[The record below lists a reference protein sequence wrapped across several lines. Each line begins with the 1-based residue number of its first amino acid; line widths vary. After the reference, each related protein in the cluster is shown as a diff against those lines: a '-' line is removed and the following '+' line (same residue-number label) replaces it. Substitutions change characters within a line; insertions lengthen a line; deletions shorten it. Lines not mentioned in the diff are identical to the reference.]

1 MVHYTKMFLL
11 KSPLF
16 MFLANFI
23 FTFKNTLNCSLK
35 SFESSDVILVKNKI
49 LKVYWLSL
57 FLCSNLC

>member
-23 FTFKNTLNCSLK
+23 FTFKNRLNCSLK
-35 SFESSDVILVKNKI
+35 SFESSDAIVVKKKI
-49 LKVYWLSL
+49 LKVY
-57 FLCSNLC
+57 